1 MSVVTSYNLFVDTE
15 RNLSTN
21 STGQD
26 VHLPLGQTPITCG
39 SNEFI
44 RLSLMEFSMYKS
56 WNSVNITNAPFRL
69 RLPGTATQVS
79 QSIVLGNYSNFY
91 DLLNEGLKPKM
102 IIAFNALD
110 VTKTVTGINVDN
122 PPSKS
127 SASTSDN
134 IAVLTVTYSAPHG
147 YTDATAPILQLFVQ
161 DGKTYQLL
169 GGKRIRGPVTSDE
182 TSKSWNTTV
191 SGANTLKMTAYY
203 PGQIATQTHVYLR
216 HNEQNTNISTS
227 SINQQS
233 NVDTRKTEMTSSN
246 VLGIIPITNSWMRYV
261 AQTENVFFADILS
274 KQVTQLNLRLTDSV
288 GNFFPLTADGQDT
301 DGNRSFT
308 AVIRIDIVSLH
319 SSVPHSLN
327 NPNLDSTTPARFSSA
342 PSSKIG
348 RLESNGLN
356 GANSGALGDGFFGLS
371 GKRLS

>member
-15 RNLSTN
+15 RNLSPN
-21 STGQD
+21 STGQNVD
-26 VHLPLGQTPITCG
+26 LPLGQTPITCG

-69 RLPGTATQVS
+69 RLPGTSTQVAE
-79 QSIVLGNYSNFY
+79 SIILGNYATFNQ
-91 DLLNEGLKPKM
+91 LLEEGLKPKM
-102 IIAFNALD
+102 ITAFNALD
-110 VTKTVTGINVDN
+110 VTKTVSNINVDN
-122 PPSKS
+122 PPPNSTASKNS
-127 SASTSDN
+127 N
-134 IAVLTVTYSAPHG
+134 IAEITVTYNSAHG
-147 YTDATAPILQLFVQ
+147 YTNATAPILQLFVR
-161 DGKTYQLL
+161 DGKGYQLL
-169 GGKRIRGPVTSDE
+169 GGKRIRGEVSADQ

-191 SGANTLKMTAYY
+191 ASPTTLKMTAYY

-216 HNEQNTNISTS
+216 HNEQNTNIATS
-227 SINQQS
+227 SLNQQS
-233 NVDTRKTEMTSSN
+233 NVDTRKSEMTTSN

-261 AQTENVFFADILS
+261 AQTENVFFANILA

-308 AVIRIDIVSLH
+308 AVIRVDIVSLH
-319 SSVPHSLN
+319 SSVPHSIN
-327 NPNLDSTTPARFSSA
+327 NPNLDATTPARFSSA

-356 GANSGALGDGFFGLS
+356 GAQSGQLGDGFYGLS